1 MQDNEQE
8 RRAAHYAKVA
18 HATRPVPGQPAPAP
32 QDATATQD
40 ALAKWLAGTGPDRP
54 DEPTTLPAGAYSKAR
69 GQ

>member
-1 MQDNEQE
+1 MNDQE
-8 RRAAHYAKVA
+8 NSCAAHYAKVA
-18 HATRPVPGQPAPAP
+18 LATAASAGRLAPAP
-32 QDATATQD
+32 VDGTPTQN